1 MAFCALGLELKMAKA
16 NLEKSDNNFS
26 AAGHFTGRSP
36 SPGVAF
42 VFSIISSKI
51 FICDIS
57 SKMSSFAELLL
68 WFDPLDDKLIYQSKY
83 ITIAGNIFKDS
94 TIQTTEG

>member
-42 VFSIISSKI
+42 VFSISSSKI
-51 FICDIS
+51 FISDIS

-68 WFDPLDDKLIYQSKY
+68 
-83 ITIAGNIFKDS
+83 
-94 TIQTTEG
+94 

>member
-1 MAFCALGLELKMAKA
+1 MKSLQKKKTNWPKMAFCASGHESKMAKA

-26 AAGHFTGRSP
+26 AAGHFIGRSP
-36 SPGVAF
+36 SHGVPF

-51 FICDIS
+51 FISDIS

-68 WFDPLDDKLIYQSKY
+68 
-83 ITIAGNIFKDS
+83 
-94 TIQTTEG
+94 

>member
-42 VFSIISSKI
+42 VFSIIRSKI
-51 FICDIS
+51 FISDIS

-68 WFDPLDDKLIYQSKY
+68 
-83 ITIAGNIFKDS
+83 
-94 TIQTTEG
+94 

>member
-42 VFSIISSKI
+42 VFWIISSKI
-51 FICDIS
+51 FISDIS